1 MKIDRASWTAVS
13 ELMARRVPG
22 TELEAAF
29 ARTDDASSTPDRR
42 AALRAI
48 EMMRGSA
55 EHESLPVAD
64 TLDVAMRA
72 GAQGAGAPTR
82 RRVTFAPRALDE
94 ADRLAAMDRFIAML
108 ATPSLPASSAQNS
121 KRMGALDG
129 AVSLTEKRLVG
140 SVSVP
145 EFSMRVNLR
154 TETEQ
159 ELASMRDMAA
169 SSEPASM
176 RLKRRFSFMLSPRF
190 RLDITAVRF
199 AAFAAHARIADVM
212 AAPETYE
219 FEVECI
225 AEGNAKA
232 PTTDDAFKVSDETDA
247 LARELLGHFSM
258 VLKLVDDSEVA
269 MANSAK
275 RSVLELY
282 QSLAR
287 ARSFAGPKPAT
298 LEIANLLSG
307 EFALPNATAPLLDHA
322 YTVTEKADGERRLLL
337 IDDEMRLFTIDDRM
351 RVHAMSASLRASE
364 PRCLL
369 DGEFVTSTDPGQPA
383 VFAVFDAYVADGKD
397 VSGLPL
403 VDGSAAGKKKEQG
416 ACRVAIAKRVLA
428 GLPDDRVF
436 VKTFLY
442 GAGGAGKPAAR
453 AKAPPK
459 TASIL
464 EQAGE
469 VLRRRD
475 AGLFPYEIDG
485 LIFTPA
491 ALPVGGSFQMQ
502 GGQGGGHWSRA
513 RTWRE
518 VLKWKPPESSTIDFQ
533 VQLRSGAGAPS
544 NAAWLLV
551 GYNDEGAN
559 GTRSLRSFLA
569 AMALGK
575 GAGGNG
581 KNAPHPSGAQYEARP
596 FAFMEPPPSGG
607 GAAPLH
613 EAQLPIDLRC
623 ENGDLITDGCVVEF
637 RYAGAPSAHRPENW
651 RPTRVRFDKTESSLS
666 TGRVTANNYHT
677 AMSVWRTILYPVT
690 EAVVAGREKLDQ
702 AATRAAM
709 LESVY
714 FIARMRSDE
723 GGMVPMRKFHSFV
736 KTLLISS
743 LAPSPA
749 PRIFDFGVGKAGDLH
764 KWVRAGASK
773 VVGVDK
779 FAANLTDPANGA
791 FARMLQARERGEAAL
806 PDVLF
811 FPADAAGPLFE
822 EEEAGGANNVMDPDT
837 AALANAAFLGRRAQ
851 GDADDEV
858 SRSVLGMARAGT
870 FDLAACMFAMHY
882 FFETP
887 ERLEGLCRNVAT
899 ALRPGGVFVGVG
911 PDGDAI
917 AKLLLE
923 SDGGVAEGR
932 EASAAGR
939 LLWRITRRYDPA
951 EAKSGEEA
959 CGRQVDVFVES
970 IGQEI
975 PEYLMYYKTL
985 VRAMHDAGLRP
996 LNAAELRA
1004 SGLGR
1009 YSTGMLEAVYQRIVE
1024 GGAASGGAASGG
1036 ANSGG
1041 GKSRKQQAFAIDQA
1055 PDTLRRML
1063 AEDMTEAEKA
1073 YSFLT
1078 RWVAFKKL
1086 DEGEAQAAKDAEE
1099 VRAAQ
1104 EAAAKAAKAAKAR
1117 AAKAAKAAAA
1127 KEPKEPKEP
1136 KAAAAKEPK
1145 EPKAAK
1151 AVVAKKI

>member
-13 ELMARRVPG
+13 ELMARHGPG

-29 ARTDDASSTPDRR
+29 ARTDDASATPDRR
-42 AALRAI
+42 AAIRAI
-48 EMMRGSA
+48 EMMRGSPA
-55 EHESLPVAD
+55 HESLPVVD

-72 GAQGAGAPTR
+72 GAQRSAQTGAAPAR
-82 RRVTFAPRALDE
+82 RRMTFAPRALDE
-94 ADRLAAMDRFIAML
+94 ADRLAAMDRFIAVL
-108 ATPSLPASSAQNS
+108 AEPTTYMSQQNS

-129 AVSLTEKRLVG
+129 AVSLMEKRLVG

-154 TETEQ
+154 TETEH
-159 ELASMRDMAA
+159 ELTTLRDMA
-169 SSEPASM
+169 SSAEPVSL
-176 RLKRRFSFMLSPRF
+176 RLKRRFSFVLSPRF

-199 AAFAAHARIADVM
+199 AAFAAHTRIADVM

-225 AEGNAKA
+225 AAEEPAS
-232 PTTDDAFKVSDETDA
+232 DAAV
-247 LARELLGHFSM
+247 REFLGHFSM

-269 MANSAK
+269 MENSAK
-275 RSVLELY
+275 RAVLELY
-282 QSLAR
+282 QSLSR
-287 ARSFAGPKPAT
+287 ARGFSGPKPAT
-298 LEIANLLSG
+298 LEVANLLAG
-307 EFALPNATAPLLDHA
+307 AFAIPNATPSLLDNA

-337 IDDEMRLFTIDDRM
+337 VDDERRLFTIDDRM
-351 RVHAMSASLRASE
+351 RVHAMSATLRAAE

-383 VFAVFDAYVADGKD
+383 VFAVFDAYVQNGEDIT
-397 VSGLPL
+397 GLPL
-403 VDGSAAGKKKEQG
+403 VDAGGAAAAKKKDT
-416 ACRVAIAKRVLA
+416 CRVAIAKRVLA

-442 GAGGAGKPAAR
+442 APTKAKRPA
-453 AKAPPK
+453 
-459 TASIL
+459 ASIL

-491 ALPVGGSFQMQ
+491 FLPVGGGF
-502 GGQGGGHWSRA
+502 GGAKSNHQQQQQQHWSRV

-533 VQLRSGAGAPS
+533 VQLRSVSGPATT
-544 NAAWLLV
+544 AAWLLV
-551 GYNDEGAN
+551 GYNDESTN
-559 GTRSLRSFLA
+559 GTQSLRSFLL
-569 AMALGK
+569 AMAQGK
-575 GAGGNG
+575 GGGGAERAG
-581 KNAPHPSGAQYEARP
+581 PSGHYEARP
-596 FAFMEPPPSGG
+596 FAFMEPSSSP
-607 GAAPLH
+607 APLH
-613 EAQLPIDLRC
+613 EAQLPVDMRC

-637 RYAGAPSAHRPENW
+637 RYAGSPSAHRPENW

-702 AATRAAM
+702 AATRASM

-743 LAPSPA
+743 LSPSPA

-779 FAANLTDPANGA
+779 FASNLTDPANGA
-791 FARMLQARERGEAAL
+791 FARMLQARDRGEVVL

-811 FPADAAGPLFE
+811 FPLDASGPLFE
-822 EEEAGGANNVMDPDT
+822 EGGGASGDAPVPLDPET
-837 AALANAAFLGRRAQ
+837 AALAKAAFLGRRAQ

-858 SRSVLGMARAGT
+858 SRSVAGMARAGT
-870 FDLAACMFAMHY
+870 FDLATCMFAMHY
-882 FFETP
+882 FFESP
-887 ERLEGLCRNVAT
+887 ERLAGLCRNVAT

-923 SDGGVAEGR
+923 SEDGVAEG
-932 EASAAGR
+932 AGAGR
-939 LLWRITRRYDPA
+939 LLWRITRKYDPA
-951 EAKSGEEA
+951 EARSGGEA

-985 VRAMHDAGLRP
+985 VRAMNDVGLRP
-996 LNAAELRA
+996 LNAAELRV

-1009 YSTGMLEAVYQRIVE
+1009 YSTGMLEPVYQRIVQGGPMDAAE
-1024 GGAASGGAASGG
+1024 GGP
-1036 ANSGG
+1036 
-1041 GKSRKQQAFAIDQA
+1041 KSKKQQAAAVDQA

-1063 AEDMTEAEKA
+1063 AEDMTDSEKA

-1078 RWVAFKKL
+1078 RWFAFKKL
-1086 DEGEAQAAKDAEE
+1086 DEGEAQAAKDARE
-1099 VRAAQ
+1099 VQAAQ
-1104 EAAAKAAKAAKAR
+1104 AAQAAAAR
-1117 AAKAAKAAAA
+1117 AAKAAAARAA
-1127 KEPKEPKEP
+1127 KNGSPKTPRP
-1136 KAAAAKEPK
+1136 
-1145 EPKAAK
+1145 
-1151 AVVAKKI
+1151 AKKTE